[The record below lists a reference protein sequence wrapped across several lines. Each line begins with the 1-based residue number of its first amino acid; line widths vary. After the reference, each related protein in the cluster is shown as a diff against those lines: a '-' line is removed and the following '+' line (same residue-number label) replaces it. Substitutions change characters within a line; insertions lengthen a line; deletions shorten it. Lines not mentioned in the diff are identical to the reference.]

1 MQQGVDL
8 LRMALQDRPLN
19 SSYAVNLAH
28 ALELLQDLAGVVQEV
43 AAFLRR
49 LVQHGGAS
57 CAALGDMPLDV
68 QVGLRC
74 RRLGW
79 GRRVDMCPKLQRC
92 ALLCWPLP
100 AGGVQWQRLRRMTIY
115 VPCCHA
121 RGLLQPGCCLAP
133 FAVCTL
139 CQVYVTS

>member
-1 MQQGVDL
+1 
-8 LRMALQDRPLN
+8 
-19 SSYAVNLAH
+19 
-28 ALELLQDLAGVVQEV
+28 LELLQDLAGVVQEV

-74 RRLGW
+74 RLLAG
-79 GRRVDMCPKLQRC
+79 GRRVDVCPKLLCC
-92 ALLCWPLP
+92 AVLCCAVLCCAVLCCAVLCCAVLCWPLP
-100 AGGVQWQRLRRMTIY
+100 AGGVQQQRLRRKTIY

-121 RGLLQPGCCLAP
+121 RGLLQPGRCRAP
-133 FAVCTL
+133 FAVYTL
-139 CQVYVTS
+139 CQVEVTS